1 MAVNPYTQ
9 DKTMMWVRSD
19 THKILRN
26 NALRKGAKLYVYLDY
41 IIKLGLEA
49 ERKRN
54 EVQKHN

>member
-1 MAVNPYTQ
+1 MAINPYTK